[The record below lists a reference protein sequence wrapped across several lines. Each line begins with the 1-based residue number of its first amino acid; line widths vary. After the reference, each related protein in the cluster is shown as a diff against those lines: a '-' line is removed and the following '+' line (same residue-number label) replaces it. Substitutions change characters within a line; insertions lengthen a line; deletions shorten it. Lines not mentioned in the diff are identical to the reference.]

1 MLTLCVERGIIVLG
15 DNMLV
20 KFTVSNY
27 KSFNKPITLNFTET
41 HDYKFN
47 PQCVK
52 NGLLSKIIIYG
63 PNASGKSNLGFALFD
78 IVGLLTDK
86 HTEPR
91 QLDEASF
98 INADSDTRIARFEY
112 TFKKG
117 NHTIRYTYEKS
128 KPTTMVY
135 EELYIDDEKVF
146 SYDFKSGRSD
156 FAKMDLICAENL
168 NFEYFEKNF
177 AILRYIANNT
187 MQPEDS
193 YIKFIMHFVSHM
205 LWFRSL
211 QENGY
216 IGLTTGVDNIS
227 SWIIENGLVKEFEK
241 FLNNLA
247 GINVELESFVTN
259 SPTPIKVLLEKHKN
273 GPLIFDQ
280 AASNGTRALQ
290 LLFYW
295 SRRFKEVS
303 FLFMD
308 EFDAFYHFDLSRNV
322 IKYIVALDNVQAV
335 FTTHNS
341 YLASN
346 EVLRPD
352 CYFTLSNG
360 KLASFIDSTERELRE
375 GHNLEKM
382 LRNGEFDVK

>member
-1 MLTLCVERGIIVLG
+1 MLG

-20 KFTVSNY
+20 KFIVSNY
-27 KSFNKPITLNFTET
+27 KSFHEPITLDFTET

-52 NGLLSKIIIYG
+52 NGLLSKVILYG

-98 INADSDTRIARFEY
+98 INADSNIKIARFEY
-112 TFKKG
+112 TFKKDV
-117 NHTIRYTYEKS
+117 HTIKYAYEKTS
-128 KPTTMVY
+128 PTDIVF
-135 EELYIDDEKVF
+135 EELHIDSEKVY
-146 SYDFKSGRSD
+146 SYDFKEGKGD
-156 FAKMDLICAENL
+156 FPHLSLIGADSL

-187 MQPEDS
+187 IQSEDS

-216 IGLTTGVDNIS
+216 IGLTTGTESIS
-227 SWIIENGLVKEFEK
+227 NWIIDNGLVKEFER
-241 FLNNLA
+241 FLHDIA
-247 GINVELESFVTN
+247 GIDLKLDSFVTN
-259 SPTPIKVLLEKHKN
+259 SPTPVKVLLEKHKN

-295 SRRFKEVS
+295 SRRFSEVS

-308 EFDAFYHFDLSRNV
+308 EFDAFYHFDLARNV
-322 IKYIVALDNVQAV
+322 IRHIVALDNVQAV

-352 CYFTLSNG
+352 CYFILSNG
-360 KLASFIDSTERELRE
+360 KLTSFIDSTERELRE